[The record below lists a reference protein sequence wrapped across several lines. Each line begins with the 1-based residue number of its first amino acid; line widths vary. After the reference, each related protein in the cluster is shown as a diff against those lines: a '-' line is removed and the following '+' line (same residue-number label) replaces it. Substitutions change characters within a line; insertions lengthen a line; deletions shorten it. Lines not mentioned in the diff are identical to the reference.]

1 MSVSSS
7 TPLDA
12 PVPPLATAS
21 TPSIVIVPL
30 VVIGEPVTVRPVVP
44 PESATLVTVPDALVT
59 AAHVESSRKKRSV
72 EVTGAGT
79 KPARLRLKFGSN
91 VAACVPVNASTLPVL
106 AVTRPRMVLVA
117 VVAILAKVTAFAAIV
132 SATVPTVEVA
142 SPV

>member
-1 MSVSSS
+1 MSSS

-21 TPSIVIVPL
+21 TPSIVIVPA

-44 PESATLVTVPDALVT
+44 PEIATLVTVPDGF

-72 EVTGAGT
+72 EVVGAGT
-79 KPARLRLKFGSN
+79 KPARVKLKFGSS
-91 VAACVPVNASTLPVL
+91 VAACAPVKASTLPVL

-117 VVAILAKVTAFAAIV
+117 VVAILASVTAFAAIV
-132 SATVPTVEVA
+132 KATVPTVEVA